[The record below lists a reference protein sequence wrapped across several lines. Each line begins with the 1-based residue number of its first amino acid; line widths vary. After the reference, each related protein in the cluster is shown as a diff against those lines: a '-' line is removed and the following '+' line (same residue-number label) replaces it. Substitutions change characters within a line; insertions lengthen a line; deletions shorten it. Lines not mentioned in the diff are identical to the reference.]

1 MKSLQTK
8 VNIVPVIAKADS
20 LTKKEL
26 ELLKANVLA
35 DIEKHGVKIY
45 EFPICDSDD
54 DESFKKIDEEI
65 KVIIVLLFVNIKQ
78 KLIYIISTKIK
89 ECYTVWYN
97 WKQHGYRI
105 G

>member
-35 DIEKHGVKIY
+35 DIEKHYVKIY

-65 KVIIVLLFVNIKQ
+65 KVIFSYFYLLD
-78 KLIYIISTKIK
+78 
-89 ECYTVWYN
+89 C
-97 WKQHGYRI
+97 
-105 G
+105 